1 MIFFCILATSVQHT
15 QTFSV
20 PIFRTHPR
28 LAIVF
33 CALEDWDDFLEAING
48 ASDITGL
55 QRVCF
60 FLTLTMSPGGSL
72 VGRLSWEAI
81 AGGRLAHAAPCDR
94 QDEMIYFGHNN
105 ANSNCSCIQPQYLA
119 ARNGPHLYMHKYE
132 TLYFLKVLSYLLMY
146 FFSPPQPWCDE
157 FEMYF
162 ICECVKTASSPLPA

>member
-1 MIFFCILATSVQHT
+1 MIFFCILATSVKHT

-81 AGGRLAHAAPCDR
+81 AGGRLAHAPPCDR

-105 ANSNCSCIQPQYLA
+105 ANSNCSCIQPQYF
-119 ARNGPHLYMHKYE
+119 

-146 FFSPPQPWCDE
+146 FFFSPPTLMWWIWNV
-157 FEMYF
+157 FHLWM
-162 ICECVKTASSPLPA
+162 CEDSFLSFAGIRWRK